1 MHPTFCLQTLAGLAD
16 NTPKSVVD
24 SLLTQ
29 LETLPHDTTRLELL
43 QKLALASQNS
53 SRSLEFA
60 DRFFKEAQQQ
70 KDDYYICNAAYFH
83 VLHYYNN
90 EGEQDSVAKWV
101 NLIKPIAQDI
111 KYWKFISTH
120 KGYSSISTYTIT
132 SMNMPSTKLP
142 SC

>member
-1 MHPTFCLQTLAGLAD
+1 MKKMICILLFCLQTLAGLAD

-70 KDDYYICNAAYFH
+70 KDGYYICNAAYFH
-83 VLHYYNN
+83 VLHYTTN
-90 EGEQDSVAKWV
+90 EEDKTVLPNG
-101 NLIKPIAQDI
+101 
-111 KYWKFISTH
+111 ST
-120 KGYSSISTYTIT
+120 
-132 SMNMPSTKLP
+132 
-142 SC
+142 